1 MRVLIAGCGYV
12 GSSLGS
18 LLSSEG
24 HSVFG
29 LRRNASALPPDI
41 HPIRADLSAPLSPA
55 ALPPKL
61 DVVVYA
67 ASPSGSSKEAY
78 RDVYVNGPLNLLS
91 ALAPQRGLH
100 RLIFVSSTGVYAQ
113 RGGEWV
119 DEESP
124 AEPESEGGKRLLEGE
139 GLVLGSPI
147 PAIALRLGGI
157 YGPGRSG
164 TIQRVLN
171 GASDGEDQHRYINRI
186 HRDDCVGALRHLI
199 LLEDAAPLYLG
210 VDHEPATHRTVADWL
225 FARLGEEFSPPGR
238 NTSRNAPRVRTNKR
252 CSNAR
257 LVSSGYRFR
266 YPTFREGF
274 AALLSHTPNSS

>member
-24 HSVFG
+24 HTVFG
-29 LRRNASALPPDI
+29 LRRNVSALPPYI
-41 HPIRADLSAPLSPA
+41 HPVRADLSAPLPPA
-55 ALPPKL
+55 ALPPSL

-67 ASPSGSSKEAY
+67 ASPSGSSEEAY
-78 RDVYVNGPLNLLS
+78 RDVYVEGPLNLLS

-100 RLIFVSSTGVYAQ
+100 RFIFVSSTGVYAQ

-124 AEPESEGGKRLLEGE
+124 AEPESESGKRLLEGE
-139 GLVLGSPI
+139 ALVLGSPL
-147 PAIALRLGGI
+147 PATVLRLGGI

-164 TIQRVLN
+164 TIQRMLN
-171 GASDGEDQHRYINRI
+171 GASGGEDPHRYINRI
-186 HRDDCVGALRHLI
+186 HRDDCAGALRHLI
-199 LLEDAAPLYLG
+199 LLEVADPIYLG
-210 VDHEPATHRTVADWL
+210 VDHEPATRPTVADWL
-225 FARLGEEFSPPGR
+225 FARLGEEFTPSGR
-238 NTSRNAPRVRTNKR
+238 NLSRNTPRARTNKR

-257 LVSSGYRFR
+257 LISSGYRFR

-274 AALLSHTPNSS
+274 AALLPQALN

>member
-41 HPIRADLSAPLSPA
+41 HPIRAEFSAPLPPA
-55 ALPPKL
+55 ALPPNL

-100 RLIFVSSTGVYAQ
+100 RLIFVSSTEVYAQ

-119 DEESP
+119 DE
-124 AEPESEGGKRLLEGE
+124 
-139 GLVLGSPI
+139 
-147 PAIALRLGGI
+147 
-157 YGPGRSG
+157 
-164 TIQRVLN
+164 
-171 GASDGEDQHRYINRI
+171 
-186 HRDDCVGALRHLI
+186 
-199 LLEDAAPLYLG
+199 
-210 VDHEPATHRTVADWL
+210 
-225 FARLGEEFSPPGR
+225 
-238 NTSRNAPRVRTNKR
+238 
-252 CSNAR
+252 
-257 LVSSGYRFR
+257 
-266 YPTFREGF
+266 
-274 AALLSHTPNSS
+274 